1 MSQKTSRK
9 GVVNEEKDKTDTPVK
24 EMKKKMAAN
33 AEKEKAAAEKSESQP
48 EKVAEKAKATEKQEK
63 NVKQPDKTEN
73 TKTPEKSKEE
83 KKAEKN
89 DKAEKDKK
97 IEKPAEKKTEQ
108 EKPKDDGKGDK
119 HKKQKQNGHNG
130 TETNGDA
137 ELNGNGT
144 DAELNGRVSAESS
157 DELDVHEDDELF
169 PELTYDDS
177 EDSFEPPTP
186 DGPSRSYTRRS
197 QSKESKVLK
206 LNQDSLA
213 TDRKLRS
220 ADSPKPETKKHNDA
234 TDKKDVGKD
243 KEDEKEKAGDGE
255 SEKKDKMDV
264 EVVDVEVEADSR
276 KLDTNFSK
284 SRVKVSPYRR
294 SMRLADQTTSSVMA
308 NYTGNNTTMEM
319 DITETSSFITEDP
332 SLDDSYLS
340 GLRSIRGRRSYKR
353 LSELSLRS
361 VRAAAEQ
368 PARPTAPVVGRKRRP
383 AAEAEAG
390 EGDGREGEGE
400 GREDA
405 HKRPRLLERIAQP
418 FRRSVGNGGNQRRAA
433 EIVGLN
439 TDLPLSAPLWVA
451 DPEALKPGADVTPP
465 LVPHP
470 PAPAHGD
477 SKRCTIM

>member
-144 DAELNGRVSAESS
+144 DAELNGR
-157 DELDVHEDDELF
+157 
-169 PELTYDDS
+169 
-177 EDSFEPPTP
+177 
-186 DGPSRSYTRRS
+186 
-197 QSKESKVLK
+197 SKESKVLK

>member
-119 HKKQKQNGHNG
+119 HKAKA
-130 TETNGDA
+130 TRTPETPRPTSAKHDGD
-137 ELNGNGT
+137 
-144 DAELNGRVSAESS
+144 D
-157 DELDVHEDDELF
+157 
-169 PELTYDDS
+169 
-177 EDSFEPPTP
+177 
-186 DGPSRSYTRRS
+186 
-197 QSKESKVLK
+197 SKESKVLK